1 MSTITNIKKNYILK
15 SFLESDAKADAIEQ
29 FSNWWQDAVN
39 SEIDEVN
46 ALTLC
51 TASAD
56 GKPSGRIVLLKGY
69 DAEGFVFFTNYDSNK
84 GKELESNPQACM
96 VFFWKELERQIRIEG
111 TVEKISAEESDDYF
125 FSRPPG
131 SQVGA
136 WASPQ
141 SRVIENRQVIEKNV
155 YKYEKEFAAKPIS
168 RPAHWGGYRL
178 VPTSVEFWQGRQSR
192 LHDRL
197 QYTLLENGQW
207 KMVRLAP

>member
-1 MSTITNIKKNYILK
+1 MSTIADIRRDYMLK
-15 SFLESDAKADAIEQ
+15 SFLEADAKADAIEQ

-141 SRVIENRQVIEKNV
+141 SRVIENRQVIENNV
-155 YKYEKEFAAKPIS
+155 KKYEKEFAAKPIS

-178 VPTSVEFWQGRQSR
+178 VPTSIEFWQGRQSR

>member
-1 MSTITNIKKNYILK
+1 MSTIADIRRDYMLK
-15 SFLESDAKADAIEQ
+15 SFLEADAKADAIEQ

-96 VFFWKELERQIRIEG
+96 VFFWKELERQIRVEG

-155 YKYEKEFAAKPIS
+155 EKYEKEFAAKSIS

>member
-1 MSTITNIKKNYILK
+1 MLK
-15 SFLESDAKADAIEQ
+15 SFLEADAKADAIEQ

-155 YKYEKEFAAKPIS
+155 EKYEKEFAAKSIS

>member
-1 MSTITNIKKNYILK
+1 MSTIADIRRDYMLK
-15 SFLESDAKADAIEQ
+15 SFLEADAKADAIEQ

-155 YKYEKEFAAKPIS
+155 EKYEKEFAAKSIS

>member
-1 MSTITNIKKNYILK
+1 MSTIADIRRDYMLK
-15 SFLESDAKADAIEQ
+15 SFLEADAKADAIEQ

-155 YKYEKEFAAKPIS
+155 EKYEKEFAAKPIS

-178 VPTSVEFWQGRQSR
+178 VPTSIEFWQGRQSR

>member
-1 MSTITNIKKNYILK
+1 MSTIADIRRDYILK
-15 SFLESDAKADAIEQ
+15 SFLEADAKADAIEQ

-69 DAEGFVFFTNYDSNK
+69 DAEGFAFFTNYDSNK

-111 TVEKISAEESDDYF
+111 TVEKIIAEESDDYF

-155 YKYEKEFAAKPIS
+155 EKYEKEFAAKPIS

-178 VPTSVEFWQGRQSR
+178 VPTIIEFWQGRQSR

>member
-1 MSTITNIKKNYILK
+1 MSTIADIRRDYMLK

-29 FSNWWQDAVN
+29 FSNWWQDAVY

-125 FSRPPG
+125 
-131 SQVGA
+131 
-136 WASPQ
+136 
-141 SRVIENRQVIEKNV
+141 
-155 YKYEKEFAAKPIS
+155 
-168 RPAHWGGYRL
+168 
-178 VPTSVEFWQGRQSR
+178 
-192 LHDRL
+192 
-197 QYTLLENGQW
+197 
-207 KMVRLAP
+207 